1 MGHGG
6 DAVLK
11 RWGNICDDAMV
22 FSVTFVTCCSTCVM
36 RFFKPFCH
44 QFRLR
49 LGALTARANG
59 HRTGLPF
66 IHGTTSPLASS
77 LQKYTA

>member
-22 FSVTFVTCCSTCVM
+22 FSVTLVTCLSCASSS
-36 RFFKPFCH
+36 PFC
-44 QFRLR
+44 R
-49 LGALTARANG
+49 LGAPARATG

-66 IHGTTSPLASS
+66 IHGTTSPLPALSRS
-77 LQKYTA
+77 TLYPGCLNFDC

>member
-22 FSVTFVTCCSTCVM
+22 FSVTLVTCLSCASSS
-36 RFFKPFCH
+36 PFC
-44 QFRLR
+44 R
-49 LGALTARANG
+49 LGAPARATG
-59 HRTGLPF
+59 HRAPQAPCQL
-66 IHGTTSPLASS
+66 SPEVHCTRA
-77 LQKYTA
+77 A